1 MPRLRLHTAYE
12 GNIAEYENDLN
23 EQELLASQQRTVRS
37 FSLAPHLLEGMS
49 KNHFSSSKI
58 KRRRSFDSLSSDTV
72 RFSPKGMFRRSI
84 LKVQAQ
90 KRGRGKRFSLLVTN
104 VGYHIV
110 RILETQQEVV
120 NMPCLSYKKKTKIY
134 DQSNA
139 VRPVE

>member
-120 NMPCLSYKKKTKIY
+120 NMPCLSYKKTKIY
-134 DQSNA
+134 DQSTA